1 MSTVDADFV
10 EPLYSGRGWPPEVS
24 TMIAPD
30 LARQELQDR
39 KGRPVAED
47 DGLIELLWR
56 HYTQA
61 VALSTEINKV
71 DVVSDVWDACDALDE
86 LTRKITAHIK
96 AGKGNMGEEKP

>member
-10 EPLYSGRGWPPEVS
+10 EPLDSGRGWPPEVS

-61 VALSTEINKV
+61 VALSAELSGDLVCWENKPG
-71 DVVSDVWDACDALDE
+71 LDQ
-86 LTRKITAHIK
+86 LTRKITEHVK
-96 AGKGNMGEEKP
+96 THKGGTLGGEVK